1 MERTVSSVGL
11 ALVLAVS
18 GTACG
23 GDGEL
28 TKAKFVAKVNA
39 ACTPFQDRTNQ
50 LFEDGFPTTEA
61 KLQPF
66 FEKLTPIVES
76 QVEAIRSTDPPK
88 GEEAAVAEIV
98 KAGEATVADFKKATA
113 DAATATALFDDE
125 GGENARAFEKKAT
138 AYGLNDCVDDEDAGE
153 DEPLLDPSTFS
164 PEKQAYVLK
173 ADQIC
178 AAADERLTAI
188 EDATFETFP
197 PPLEKWAAFLPA
209 LVEVYDGAVR
219 DLKAIP
225 PPPGDEATLSALY
238 SDLEAQLAR
247 VMAATDFATAGQQ
260 AEFDQA
266 VQPIFTEFEELDARQ
281 RAYGFQVCGSED
293 TGE

>member
-1 MERTVSSVGL
+1 MERTVSIVGL
-11 ALVLAVS
+11 ALALAVT
-18 GTACG
+18 GTSCG
-23 GDGEL
+23 GNSQL

-50 LFEDGFPTTEA
+50 LFDDEFPTTEA
-61 KLQPF
+61 RLQPF
-66 FEKLTPIVES
+66 FEKLTPYVEG
-76 QVEAIRSTDPPK
+76 QVEAIRSANPPE
-88 GEEAAVAEIV
+88 GDEAAVAEII
-98 KAGEATVADFKKATA
+98 KAGEATVADFKRASA
-113 DAATATALFDDE
+113 DAATAAAIFDDE
-125 GGENARAFEKKAT
+125 GGANAQAFEEKAI
-138 AYGLNDCVDDEDAGE
+138 AYGLNDCVDEEEAAE
-153 DEPLLDPSTFS
+153 DEPLADPSTFS
-164 PEKQAYVLK
+164 PEKQAYVVK
-173 ADQIC
+173 ADGIC

-209 LVEVYDGAVR
+209 LVEVYDGALR

-225 PPPGDEATLSALY
+225 APPGDEALLSALY
-238 SDLEAQLAR
+238 SDMEAQLAR

-266 VQPIFTEFEELDARQ
+266 VQPIFTEFEKLDARQ

-293 TGE
+293 AAE

>member
-1 MERTVSSVGL
+1 MERMLNTVGL
-11 ALVLAVS
+11 ALALAVIA
-18 GTACG
+18 TACG

-66 FEKLTPIVES
+66 FEKLTPYVEG
-76 QVEAIRSTDPPK
+76 QVEAIRSAAPPK
-88 GEEAAVAEIV
+88 GDEAAVAEIV
-98 KAGEATVADFKKATA
+98 KAGEATVADFKKASA
-113 DAATATALFDDE
+113 DSAAAAAIFDDE
-125 GGENARAFEKKAT
+125 GGQNARAFEEKAI
-138 AYGLNDCVDDEDAGE
+138 AYGLNDCVDEEDAEE

-164 PEKQAYVLK
+164 PEKQAYVAK
-173 ADQIC
+173 ADGIC

-188 EDATFETFP
+188 EEATFETFP

-209 LVEVYDGAVR
+209 LVEVYDAALR

-225 PPPGDEATLSALY
+225 APSGDEALLSVLY

-293 TGE
+293 SGE